1 MANIVKEVA
10 YEKIYLTRI
19 CRNHSPG
26 RLLPAGKRPAQA
38 RSQRRRQRNRQHRRQ
53 GTHPAEPKRIVFLNA
68 SNLEIFASIGGKA
81 VGRPTSTSYPND
93 IKESIKDIPEVGMI
107 HAPNLEK
114 IMSLK
119 PDLVVG
125 TNVPFHVMLRKPLE
139 MAGVPLYLNMINS
152 YEDVLKS
159 IDDFGCFAGR
169 DKEAAVKRAQIEK
182 EYAALTQDVQK
193 GRGPKVLIIFGS
205 PDSFNMSTKKSFG
218 GDLAERL
225 GAVNIADK
233 AENVKDSSY
242 IPLSMEFVAKE
253 NPDIVMLITMGGSKE
268 ILEKLRA
275 NMRDNAIW
283 HDVNAVKN
291 NRVYQLPPSL
301 FTVNPGTHTIDAM
314 KIMKEYMY
322 GEAK

>member
-1 MANIVKEVA
+1 MKKYI
-10 YEKIYLTRI
+10 
-19 CRNHSPG
+19 
-26 RLLPAGKRPAQA
+26 LLVFVVIIAIAGYFLLA
-38 RSQRRRQRNRQHRRQ
+38 RGQHKLASNAAITVTDST
-53 GTHPAEPKRIVFLNA
+53 GAKVHIPAEPKRIVFLNA

-81 VGRPTSTSYPND
+81 VGRPTSNSYPED
-93 IKESIKDIPEVGMI
+93 IKASLQGIPEVGMI

-125 TNVPFHVMLRKPLE
+125 TDVPFHVMLRKPLE

-159 IDDFGCFAGR
+159 VDDFGRFAGKE
-169 DKEAAVKRAQIEK
+169 KEAAAKRAQIEK
-182 EYAALTQDVQK
+182 DYAELTQDVQPGK
-193 GRGPKVLIIFGS
+193 GPKVLIIFGA
-205 PDSFNMSTKKSFG
+205 PDSFNMSTKKSFA

-225 GAVNIADK
+225 GGMNIANK
-233 AENVKDSSY
+233 ADNVKDSSY

-253 NPDIVMLITMGGSKE
+253 NPDIVMLITMGGSTE
-268 ILEKLRA
+268 ILEKLRKD
-275 NMRDNAIW
+275 MRDNVIW

-291 NRVYQLPPSL
+291 NKVYQLPPSL

>member
-1 MANIVKEVA
+1 MKKYILLVFVVIIALAGYFLLARGQHKLAANAAVTVTDSSGATVHI
-10 YEKIYLTRI
+10 
-19 CRNHSPG
+19 
-26 RLLPAGKRPAQA
+26 
-38 RSQRRRQRNRQHRRQ
+38 
-53 GTHPAEPKRIVFLNA
+53 PAEPKRIVFLNA
-68 SNLEIFASIGGKA
+68 SNLEIFTSIGGKA
-81 VGRPTSTSYPND
+81 VGRPTSNSYPD
-93 IKESIKDIPEVGMI
+93 DVKESLKDIPEVGMI

-139 MAGVPLYLNMINS
+139 MAGVHLYLNMINS

-159 IDDFGCFAGR
+159 VDEFGKMAGKE
-169 DKEAAVKRAQIEK
+169 KEAAAKHAEIERA
-182 EYAALTQDVQK
+182 YAELTKDVQK
-193 GRGPKVLIIFGS
+193 GKGPKVLIIFGA

-253 NPDIVMLITMGGSKE
+253 NPDVVMLITMGGSKE

-275 NMRDNAIW
+275 NMRDNVIW

-322 GEAK
+322 GEGK

>member
-1 MANIVKEVA
+1 MKKYI
-10 YEKIYLTRI
+10 
-19 CRNHSPG
+19 
-26 RLLPAGKRPAQA
+26 LLIFVVIIAAAGYFLLA
-38 RSQRRRQRNRQHRRQ
+38 RGQHKLASNAAITVTDST
-53 GTHPAEPKRIVFLNA
+53 GATVHIPAEPKRIVFLNA
-68 SNLEIFASIGGKA
+68 SNLEIFASLGGKA
-81 VGRPTSTSYPND
+81 VGRPTSNSYPED
-93 IKESIKDIPEVGMI
+93 IKASLKDIPEVGQI

-114 IMSLK
+114 IISLK

-159 IDDFGCFAGR
+159 VDDFGRMAGKE
-169 DKEAAVKRAQIEK
+169 KEAAAKRAQIEK
-182 EYAALTQDVQK
+182 DYAELTQDVQK
-193 GRGPKVLIIFGS
+193 GKGPKVLVIFGS
-205 PDSFNMSTKKSFG
+205 PDSFNMSTKLSFS
-218 GDLAERL
+218 GDLVKRL
-225 GAVNIADK
+225 GGVNIADK

-242 IPLSMEFVAKE
+242 VPLSMEFVAKE
-253 NPDIVMLITMGGSKE
+253 NPDVVLLITMGGSKE
-268 ILEKLRA
+268 ILEKLRS

-322 GEAK
+322 GDVK

>member
-1 MANIVKEVA
+1 MKKYILLVFVVIIALAGYFLLARGQHKLAANAAVTVTDSTGAKVHI
-10 YEKIYLTRI
+10 
-19 CRNHSPG
+19 
-26 RLLPAGKRPAQA
+26 
-38 RSQRRRQRNRQHRRQ
+38 
-53 GTHPAEPKRIVFLNA
+53 PAEPKRIVLLNA

-81 VGRPTSTSYPND
+81 VGRPTSTSYPDD

-159 IDDFGCFAGR
+159 IDDFGRFAGR
-169 DKEAAVKRAQIEK
+169 EKEAAAKRAQIEK

-205 PDSFNMSTKKSFG
+205 PDSFNMSTQKSFG

-253 NPDIVMLITMGGSKE
+253 KPDVVMLITMGGSKE

-291 NRVYQLPPSL
+291 DRVYQLPPSL

-322 GEAK
+322 GEGKK

>member
-1 MANIVKEVA
+1 MRKYI
-10 YEKIYLTRI
+10 
-19 CRNHSPG
+19 
-26 RLLPAGKRPAQA
+26 LLVFVVIIAAAGYFLLAHG
-38 RSQRRRQRNRQHRRQ
+38 QHKLASNAAITVTDST
-53 GTHPAEPKRIVFLNA
+53 GATVHIPAEPKRIVFLNA
-68 SNLEIFASIGGKA
+68 SNLEIFASLGCRA
-81 VGRPTSTSYPND
+81 VGKPTSNSYPED
-93 IKESIKDIPEVGMI
+93 IKASLKDIPEVGQI

-114 IMSLK
+114 IISLK

-159 IDDFGCFAGR
+159 VDDFGRMAGKE
-169 DKEAAVKRAQIEK
+169 KEAAAKRAQIEK
-182 EYAALTQDVQK
+182 DYAELTQDVQK
-193 GRGPKVLIIFGS
+193 GKGPKVLIIFGS
-205 PDSFNMSTKKSFG
+205 PDSFNMSTKLSFS
-218 GDLAERL
+218 GDLVERL
-225 GAVNIADK
+225 GGVNIANK

-253 NPDIVMLITMGGSKE
+253 NPDVVLLITMGGSKE
-268 ILEKLRA
+268 ILEKLRS

-322 GEAK
+322 GDVK

>member
-1 MANIVKEVA
+1 M
-10 YEKIYLTRI
+10 
-19 CRNHSPG
+19 
-26 RLLPAGKRPAQA
+26 
-38 RSQRRRQRNRQHRRQ
+38 
-53 GTHPAEPKRIVFLNA
+53 
-68 SNLEIFASIGGKA
+68 
-81 VGRPTSTSYPND
+81 GRPTSNSYPDD
-93 IKESIKDIPEVGMI
+93 IKASLQGIPEVGQI

-159 IDDFGCFAGR
+159 VDEFGKMAGKE
-169 DKEAAVKRAQIEK
+169 KEAAAKHAEIERA
-182 EYAALTQDVQK
+182 YAELTKDVQK
-193 GRGPKVLIIFGS
+193 GKGPKVLIIFGA
-205 PDSFNMSTKKSFG
+205 PDSFNMSTKMSFS
-218 GDLAERL
+218 GDLVERL
-225 GAVNIADK
+225 GGINIANK
-233 AENVKDSSY
+233 AENVKDSSF

-253 NPDIVMLITMGGSKE
+253 NPDVVMLINMGGSKE

>member
-1 MANIVKEVA
+1 MKKYI
-10 YEKIYLTRI
+10 
-19 CRNHSPG
+19 
-26 RLLPAGKRPAQA
+26 LLVFVVIIALAGYFLLARGQHKLASNAAITVTDSTGAQV
-38 RSQRRRQRNRQHRRQ
+38 HI
-53 GTHPAEPKRIVFLNA
+53 PAEPKRIVFLNA
-68 SNLEIFASIGGKA
+68 SNLEIFASLGGKA
-81 VGRPTSTSYPND
+81 VGKPTSNSYPED
-93 IKESIKDIPEVGMI
+93 IKQSLKDIPEVGQI

-159 IDDFGCFAGR
+159 IDDFGRFAGR
-169 DKEAAVKRAQIEK
+169 EKEATAKRAEIEK
-182 EYAALTQDVQK
+182 AYAELTKDVEK
-193 GRGPKVLIIFGS
+193 GKGPKVLIIFGA
-205 PDSFNMSTKKSFG
+205 PDSFNMSTKLSFS
-218 GDLAERL
+218 GDLVERL
-225 GAVNIADK
+225 GGVNIANK
-233 AENVKDSSY
+233 ADNVKDSSF

-253 NPDIVMLITMGGSKE
+253 NPDVVMLITMGGSRE
-268 ILEKLRA
+268 ILEKLRSD
-275 NMRDNAIW
+275 MRDNVIW

-314 KIMKEYMY
+314 KIMKDYMY
-322 GEAK
+322 GDAK

>member
-1 MANIVKEVA
+1 M
-10 YEKIYLTRI
+10 
-19 CRNHSPG
+19 
-26 RLLPAGKRPAQA
+26 
-38 RSQRRRQRNRQHRRQ
+38 
-53 GTHPAEPKRIVFLNA
+53 
-68 SNLEIFASIGGKA
+68 
-81 VGRPTSTSYPND
+81 
-93 IKESIKDIPEVGMI
+93 
-107 HAPNLEK
+107 
-114 IMSLK
+114 
-119 PDLVVG
+119 
-125 TNVPFHVMLRKPLE
+125 
-139 MAGVPLYLNMINS
+139 
-152 YEDVLKS
+152 
-159 IDDFGCFAGR
+159 
-169 DKEAAVKRAQIEK
+169 
-182 EYAALTQDVQK
+182 
-193 GRGPKVLIIFGS
+193 
-205 PDSFNMSTKKSFG
+205 
-218 GDLAERL
+218 

-301 FTVNPGTHTIDAM
+301 FTVNPGTHTIEAM

>member
-1 MANIVKEVA
+1 MKKYILLVFIVIIA
-10 YEKIYLTRI
+10 LAGYF
-19 CRNHSPG
+19 
-26 RLLPAGKRPAQA
+26 LLA
-38 RSQRRRQRNRQHRRQ
+38 RGQHKLASNAAITVTDST
-53 GTHPAEPKRIVFLNA
+53 GAKVHIPAEPKRIVFLNA
-68 SNLEIFASIGGKA
+68 SNLEIFASLGGKA
-81 VGRPTSTSYPND
+81 VGRPTSNSYPDD
-93 IKESIKDIPEVGMI
+93 IKASLQGIPEVGQI

-159 IDDFGCFAGR
+159 VDEFGRMAGKE
-169 DKEAAVKRAQIEK
+169 KEAAAKHAEIERD
-182 EYAALTQDVQK
+182 YAELTKDVQPGK
-193 GRGPKVLIIFGS
+193 GPKVLIIFGA
-205 PDSFNMSTKKSFG
+205 PDSFNMSTKMSFS
-218 GDLAERL
+218 GDLVERL
-225 GAVNIADK
+225 GGINIANK
-233 AENVKDSSY
+233 AENVKDSSF

-253 NPDIVMLITMGGSKE
+253 NPDVVMLITMGGSKE

-275 NMRDNAIW
+275 NMRDNVIW

-322 GEAK
+322 GEGK

>member
-1 MANIVKEVA
+1 
-10 YEKIYLTRI
+10 
-19 CRNHSPG
+19 
-26 RLLPAGKRPAQA
+26 
-38 RSQRRRQRNRQHRRQ
+38 
-53 GTHPAEPKRIVFLNA
+53 
-68 SNLEIFASIGGKA
+68 
-81 VGRPTSTSYPND
+81 
-93 IKESIKDIPEVGMI
+93 MI

-125 TNVPFHVMLRKPLE
+125 TNVPFHVMLRKSLE
-139 MAGVPLYLNMINS
+139 MAGVPLYVNMINS

-159 IDDFGCFAGR
+159 IDDFGRFAGR
-169 DKEAAVKRAQIEK
+169 EKEAAAKREQIEK

-275 NMRDNAIW
+275 NVRDNAIW

>member
-1 MANIVKEVA
+1 MKKYI
-10 YEKIYLTRI
+10 
-19 CRNHSPG
+19 
-26 RLLPAGKRPAQA
+26 LLVFVIIIAAAGYFLLA
-38 RSQRRRQRNRQHRRQ
+38 RGQHKLASNAAITVTDST
-53 GTHPAEPKRIVFLNA
+53 GATVHIHAEPKRIVFLNA
-68 SNLEIFASIGGKA
+68 SNLEIFASLDGKA
-81 VGRPTSTSYPND
+81 VGKPTSNSYPED
-93 IKESIKDIPEVGMI
+93 IKASLKDIPEVGQI

-114 IMSLK
+114 IISLK

-159 IDDFGCFAGR
+159 VDDFGRMAGKE
-169 DKEAAVKRAQIEK
+169 KEAAAKRAQIEK
-182 EYAALTQDVQK
+182 DYAELTQDVQK
-193 GRGPKVLIIFGS
+193 GKGPKVLVIFGS
-205 PDSFNMSTKKSFG
+205 PDSFNMSTKLSFS
-218 GDLAERL
+218 GDLVKRL
-225 GAVNIADK
+225 GGVNIADK
-233 AENVKDSSY
+233 AENVKDSSF

-253 NPDIVMLITMGGSKE
+253 NPDVVLLITMGGSKE
-268 ILEKLRA
+268 ILEKLRS

-322 GEAK
+322 GDVK

>member
-1 MANIVKEVA
+1 MKKYILLIFVVIIAVA
-10 YEKIYLTRI
+10 GYF
-19 CRNHSPG
+19 
-26 RLLPAGKRPAQA
+26 LLA
-38 RSQRRRQRNRQHRRQ
+38 RGQHKLASNAAITVTDST
-53 GTHPAEPKRIVFLNA
+53 GATVHIPAEPKRIVFLNA
-68 SNLEIFASIGGKA
+68 SNLEIFASLGGKA
-81 VGRPTSTSYPND
+81 VGKLTSNSYPED
-93 IKESIKDIPEVGMI
+93 IKASLKDIPEVGQI

-114 IMSLK
+114 IISLK

-159 IDDFGCFAGR
+159 VDDFGRMAGKE
-169 DKEAAVKRAQIEK
+169 KEAAAKRAQIEK
-182 EYAALTQDVQK
+182 DYAELTQDVQK
-193 GRGPKVLIIFGS
+193 GKGPKVLVIFGS
-205 PDSFNMSTKKSFG
+205 PDSFNMSTKLSFS
-218 GDLAERL
+218 GDLVERL
-225 GAVNIADK
+225 GGVNIADK

-253 NPDIVMLITMGGSKE
+253 NPDVVLLITMGGSKE
-268 ILEKLRA
+268 ILEKLRS

-301 FTVNPGTHTIDAM
+301 FTVNPGTHTIEAM

-322 GEAK
+322 GDVK

>member
-1 MANIVKEVA
+1 MKKYI
-10 YEKIYLTRI
+10 
-19 CRNHSPG
+19 
-26 RLLPAGKRPAQA
+26 LLIFVVIIAAAGYFLLA
-38 RSQRRRQRNRQHRRQ
+38 RGQHKLASNAAITVTDST
-53 GTHPAEPKRIVFLNA
+53 GATVHIPAEPKRIVFLNA
-68 SNLEIFASIGGKA
+68 SNLEIFASLGGTA
-81 VGRPTSTSYPND
+81 VGKPTSNSYPED
-93 IKESIKDIPEVGMI
+93 IKASLKDIPEVGQI

-114 IMSLK
+114 IISLK

-159 IDDFGCFAGR
+159 VDDFGRMAGKE
-169 DKEAAVKRAQIEK
+169 KEAAAKRAQIEK
-182 EYAALTQDVQK
+182 DYAELTQAVQK
-193 GRGPKVLIIFGS
+193 GKGPKVLVIFGS
-205 PDSFNMSTKKSFG
+205 PDSFNMSTKLSFS
-218 GDLAERL
+218 GDLVERL
-225 GAVNIADK
+225 GGVNIADK

-242 IPLSMEFVAKE
+242 VPLSMEFVAKE
-253 NPDIVMLITMGGSKE
+253 NPDVVLLITMGGSKE
-268 ILEKLRA
+268 ILEKLRS

-301 FTVNPGTHTIDAM
+301 FTVNPGTHTIEAM

-322 GEAK
+322 GDVK

>member
-1 MANIVKEVA
+1 MKKYI
-10 YEKIYLTRI
+10 
-19 CRNHSPG
+19 
-26 RLLPAGKRPAQA
+26 LLVFVVIIALAGYFLLARGQHKLADNAAVTVTDSTGAQV
-38 RSQRRRQRNRQHRRQ
+38 HI
-53 GTHPAEPKRIVFLNA
+53 PAEPKRIVFLNA

-81 VGRPTSTSYPND
+81 VGRPTSNSYPDD
-93 IKESIKDIPEVGMI
+93 IKASLQGIPEVGQI

-159 IDDFGCFAGR
+159 IDDFGKFAGR
-169 DKEAAVKRAQIEK
+169 EKEAAAKRAQIERD
-182 EYAALTQDVQK
+182 YAELTKDVKK
-193 GRGPKVLIIFGS
+193 GQGPKVLIVFGA
-205 PDSFNMSTKKSFG
+205 PDSFNMSTKMSFS
-218 GDLAERL
+218 GDLVERL
-225 GAVNIADK
+225 GGVNIANK
-233 AENVKDSSY
+233 AENVKDSSF

-253 NPDIVMLITMGGSKE
+253 NPDIVMLITMGGSTE

-275 NMRDNAIW
+275 NMRDNVIW

-322 GEAK
+322 GDK

>member
-1 MANIVKEVA
+1 MKKYILLIFVVIIAVA
-10 YEKIYLTRI
+10 GYF
-19 CRNHSPG
+19 
-26 RLLPAGKRPAQA
+26 LLAHG
-38 RSQRRRQRNRQHRRQ
+38 QHKLASNAAITVTDST
-53 GTHPAEPKRIVFLNA
+53 GATVHIHAEPKRIVFLNA
-68 SNLEIFASIGGKA
+68 SNLEIFASLDGKA
-81 VGRPTSTSYPND
+81 VGKPTSNSYPED
-93 IKESIKDIPEVGMI
+93 IKASLKDIPEVGQI

-114 IMSLK
+114 IISLK

-159 IDDFGCFAGR
+159 VDDFGRMAGKE
-169 DKEAAVKRAQIEK
+169 KEAAAKRAQIEK
-182 EYAALTQDVQK
+182 DYAELTQDVQK
-193 GRGPKVLIIFGS
+193 GKGPKVLVIFGS
-205 PDSFNMSTKKSFG
+205 PDSFNMSTKLSFS
-218 GDLAERL
+218 GDLVKRL
-225 GAVNIADK
+225 GGVNIADK
-233 AENVKDSSY
+233 AENVKDSSF

-253 NPDIVMLITMGGSKE
+253 NPDVVLLITMGGSKE
-268 ILEKLRA
+268 ILEKLRS

-322 GEAK
+322 GDVK

>member
-1 MANIVKEVA
+1 MKKYILLVFVVIIALAGYFLLARGQHKLAANAAITVTDSTGATV
-10 YEKIYLTRI
+10 
-19 CRNHSPG
+19 HV
-26 RLLPAGKRPAQA
+26 PAQ
-38 RSQRRRQRNRQHRRQ
+38 
-53 GTHPAEPKRIVFLNA
+53 PKRIVFLNA

-81 VGRPTSTSYPND
+81 VGKATSNSYPD
-93 IKESIKDIPEVGMI
+93 DLKPSLADIPDVGMI

-159 IDDFGCFAGR
+159 IDEFGRMAGKE
-169 DKEAAVKRAQIEK
+169 KEAAAKRKQIEK
-182 EYAALTQDVQK
+182 DYAALTQDVQK
-193 GRGPKVLIIFGS
+193 GKGPKVLIIFGA
-205 PDSFNMSTKKSFG
+205 PDSFNMSTRMSFS
-218 GDLAERL
+218 GDLVERL
-225 GAVNIADK
+225 GGVNIANK
-233 AENVKDSSY
+233 AENVKDSSF

-253 NPDIVMLITMGGSKE
+253 NPDVVMLITMGGSKE
-268 ILEKLRA
+268 ILDKLR
-275 NMRDNAIW
+275 NDMRDNVIW

-322 GEAK
+322 GDVK